1 MTQSRV
7 IVATSKAR
15 TTRVTFNRQQR
26 YTINRSR
33 LVLYMG
39 CLITYSEYL
48 AELAA
53 K

>member
-15 TTRVTFNRQQR
+15 TTKLTFNRHQR
-26 YTINRSR
+26 YAINNSR
-33 LVLYMG
+33 MVLYMG
-39 CLITYSEYL
+39 CLITYAEYL